1 MTERSFFINLVEN
14 SKNKSL
20 ADEVVRPTCTVN
32 SIHRTVATSLHGTK
46 SGLDSWAARNVLLK
60 LVVTDH

>member
-20 ADEVVRPTCTVN
+20 ADEVVRPTRSVD
-32 SIHRTVATSLHGTK
+32 SIHRTAVTSLQCTK
-46 SGLDSWAARNVLLK
+46 SGLAL
-60 LVVTDH
+60 